1 MLGGDWG
8 KTYAASNSIYATRQ
22 NNVLFSVLAQFF
34 GPEAMNDRL
43 VLFETLSFTT
53 TPDDL
58 LEALTRII
66 ADRSDGALF
75 FGNYYMM
82 DYELM
87 GGDARAAIV
96 AESAKLGT
104 KPFLP
109 PPVPFD
115 SKQCPMRI
123 TPGPGPASIAELP

>member
-1 MLGGDWG
+1 VSG
-8 KTYAASNSIYATRQ
+8 KG
-22 NNVLFSVLAQFF
+22 L
-34 GPEAMNDRL
+34 NDRL
-43 VLFETLSFTT
+43 ILIETIFFTT
-53 TPDDL
+53 PPEDMM
-58 LEALTRII
+58 EALTRII

-75 FGNYYMM
+75 FGNYYLM

-87 GGDARAAIV
+87 GGDARDAIV

-115 SKQCPMRI
+115 SKQWPMRI
-123 TPGPGPASIAELP
+123 TPGPGAASLAEIP